1 MCVSIQFKPFS
12 LGTICFVVQERF
24 LKMKDETL
32 GCDNSNEYSQTSP
45 YKQLHSSLGLKESI
59 IIFIHSLPLKYRH
72 LPSKDTVL
80 CTSSFQIKRLT
91 VHLYW
96 DWEVNK

>member
-1 MCVSIQFKPFS
+1 MCVAIQFKPFS

-45 YKQLHSSLGLKESI
+45 YKQLHHMDSSLGLKESI
-59 IIFIHSLPLKYRH
+59 IYTFFA
-72 LPSKDTVL
+72 SKIQTPP
-80 CTSSFQIKRLT
+80 
-91 VHLYW
+91 
-96 DWEVNK
+96 